1 MELTKNF
8 SLYEMTVTNSGIP
21 NEPNDEQLANLKLL
35 CENVLQPLRNKFN
48 RPIKVT
54 SGFRNEKVN
63 RHVGG
68 VASSEHVQGMAADLV
83 CEDNAEL
90 FNLIRQRFKF
100 TQLIYERGNKIQPA
114 WVHVSYDKDDLK
126 CQVLKFDGKRYTNL

>member
-8 SLYEMTVTNSGIP
+8 SLYEMTVTNSGIE
-21 NEPNDEQLANLKLL
+21 NVPNDEQLANLKLL

-100 TQLIYERGNKIQPA
+100 SQLIWERGTRMQPA

>member
-21 NEPNDEQLANLKLL
+21 NEPNGDEIENLKLL
-35 CENVLQPLRNKFN
+35 CENVLQPLRNLFG

-54 SGFRNEKVN
+54 SGFRCEKVN
-63 RHVGG
+63 RHIGG
-68 VASSEHVQGMAADLV
+68 VASSEHVKGMAADLV
-83 CEDNAEL
+83 CEDNKEL
-90 FNLIRQRFKF
+90 FNLIRGRFKF
-100 TQLIYERGNKIQPA
+100 TQLIWERGTRMQPA
-114 WVHVSYDKDDLK
+114 WIHVSYDKDDLK

>member
-21 NEPNDEQLANLKLL
+21 NEPNEQEIANLKLL
-35 CENVLQPLRNKFN
+35 CENVLQPLRNLFG

-54 SGFRNEKVN
+54 SGFRCEKVN
-63 RHVGG
+63 KHIGG

-83 CEDNAEL
+83 CENNAEL
-90 FNLIRQRFKF
+90 FNLIRHRLPF
-100 TQLIYERGNKIQPA
+100 TQLIWERGNSMQPS
-114 WVHVSYDKDDLK
+114 WVHVSFDIADIKK
-126 CQVLKFDGKRYTNL
+126 QVLKFDGKRYTNL